1 MPRYTRRLFSQA
13 ISGAIVSLPI
23 VNSLLRGDEPPRP
36 LIMAKIC
43 VQAHGITSNGQLVD
57 SDVFCCDFDP
67 SVRSCAQVYL
77 DLDEKALEE
86 LKHKYDRLDS
96 VWVTVPH
103 SNNCPDIVADTETEE
118 SFLKKTGMHSCLK
131 PRWKAVVF
139 CKQCDGGHRAGIG
152 TGLTKA
158 GARIKAQRALEKK
171 LCLAKTEC
179 ETKKQV
185 IVSPVNRTNAC
196 CD

>member
-1 MPRYTRRLFSQA
+1 
-13 ISGAIVSLPI
+13 
-23 VNSLLRGDEPPRP
+23 
-36 LIMAKIC
+36 MARIC
-43 VQAHGITSNGQLVD
+43 VKAHGITSNGQLVD
-57 SDVFCCDFDP
+57 SDEFCCDFDP

-77 DLDEKALEE
+77 DLDKKAVKE
-86 LKHKYDRLDS
+86 LTCKYGPLND
-96 VWVTVPH
+96 VWVSVLE
-103 SNNCPDIVADTETEE
+103 SYGCPDVVADTETEE
-118 SFLKKTGMHSCLK
+118 SFLEKTGMHSCLK

-139 CKQCDGGHRAGIG
+139 CEQCDGGHRSGTG

-179 ETKKQV
+179 KTKKKV
-185 IVSPVNRTNAC
+185 IVSPVNLTNAC